1 MVRSLKSPTFWVAFA
16 ALVIAMGGSAVAA
29 TYINGKSI
37 RKGTIP
43 GDRLGKNTLRGD
55 RVKNGALTGA
65 DIAESKLG
73 TVPRATVASA
83 AGDTGFFGG
92 MPPNKY
98 VRFAGPANSP
108 KIPQGNGISSGYVE
122 TGAYGCDTGRSCAIS
137 FVAPG
142 NADLVKSNVRVGPGG
157 GCSGTNK
164 APTAPAGVL
173 CLYPLDSA
181 PAAAGPL
188 PGGSRYGFKVT
199 AGATF
204 VSGVY
209 AYAAATP

>member
-1 MVRSLKSPTFWVAFA
+1 MVRSLKSQTVWVAFA

-43 GDRLGKNTLRGD
+43 GDRLGKNTLRGE
-55 RVKNGALTGA
+55 RGKNGAWTGA

-73 TVPRATVASA
+73 TVPRATVAGA

-98 VRFAGPANSP
+98 MRFAGPANSP
-108 KIPQGNGISSGYVE
+108 NIPQGNGIAPGYMQ

-137 FVAPG
+137 FIAPG
-142 NADLVKSNVRVGPGG
+142 TVDLLAPNIRIGPGG
-157 GCSGTNK
+157 PCSGTNK
-164 APTAPAGVL
+164 APTAPPGVL

-181 PAAAGPL
+181 P
-188 PGGSRYGFKVT
+188 
-199 AGATF
+199 
-204 VSGVY
+204 
-209 AYAAATP
+209 